1 MVNETAQIHN
11 LYKAGDL
18 MRYKYKSI
26 SSDGRESEGLYVGDS
41 ESGLINMLKEKK
53 ELVISIERDIQSEA
67 QIEIFKKKVKKKDI
81 ALFCRQFYTMISAG
95 LGIVPC
101 LEILVSQTQN
111 KTFKN
116 AIADTYEEVQK
127 GLTLSES
134 MKQHGEVF
142 PTILISMVEAGEVSG
157 NLDTVMIRMAEHFE
171 KENKLE
177 NKVKSA
183 MVYPTV
189 LAIVS
194 VVVVVFML
202 VFVMPTFVGM
212 FEGSGT
218 ALPGPTQF
226 LINLSNSIQTHWY
239 IYIAVIIAL
248 VVGISM
254 YMKSEEGIRLFDSL
268 KLRLPVVKNTSTMI
282 ITSRF
287 TRTLSTLLSS
297 GIPLIQAMEVVAR
310 VVSNSVIEER
320 LLFGIESIR
329 KGVSLSRTVKDVGIF
344 PPMVDSM
351 IKIGEES
358 GSLDDMLY
366 KTADFYDEEV
376 EASLTKLTSMIEPLM
391 IVVMGLVIG
400 FIVIAMYLPMFD
412 MTKTVQ

>member
-1 MVNETAQIHN
+1 
-11 LYKAGDL
+11 

-26 SSDGRESEGLYVGDS
+26 SADGRETEGLYVGDS
-41 ESGLINMLKEKK
+41 ETGLINMLKGKK
-53 ELVISIERDIQSEA
+53 ELVLSIERDVQSEA
-67 QIEIFKKKVKKKDI
+67 QIELFKQKVKKKDL

-101 LEILVSQTQN
+101 LEILVSQTEN

-116 AIADTYEEVQK
+116 AIADTFEEVQK
-127 GLTLSES
+127 GSTLSES
-134 MKQHGEVF
+134 MKQHADIF

-157 NLDTVMIRMAEHFE
+157 NLDTIMLRMAEHFE
-171 KENKLE
+171 KENKIE
-177 NKVKSA
+177 NKVKAA
-183 MVYPTV
+183 MVYPAV
-189 LAIVS
+189 LAVVS

-202 VFVMPTFVGM
+202 VFIMPTFVGM
-212 FEGSGT
+212 FEGSGV
-218 ALPGPTQF
+218 ALPGPTQL
-226 LINLSNSIQTHWY
+226 LINISNSIKTYWY
-239 IYIAVIIAL
+239 IYLAAIIAV

-254 YMKSEEGIRLFDSL
+254 YKKTQEGRRLYDSL
-268 KLRLPVVKNTSTMI
+268 KLRLPVVKGTSTMLA
-282 ITSRF
+282 TSRF

-297 GIPLIQAMEVVAR
+297 GIPLIQAMEVVSK
-310 VVSNSVIEER
+310 VVNNSVIEER
-320 LLFGIESIR
+320 LVSSIESIR

-351 IKIGEES
+351 VKIGEES

-376 EASLTKLTSMIEPLM
+376 EASIQRLTSMIEPLM
-391 IVVMGLVIG
+391 IVVMGLAIG

-412 MTKTVQ
+412 MMKTV

>member
-1 MVNETAQIHN
+1 
-11 LYKAGDL
+11 

-26 SSDGRESEGLYVGDS
+26 SSNGRESEGLYVGDS
-41 ESGLINMLKEKK
+41 ESGLINMLRERK
-53 ELVISIERDIQSEA
+53 ELIISIERDVQSEA
-67 QIEIFKKKVKKKDI
+67 QIEIFKKRVKKKDL

-134 MKQHGEVF
+134 MKKHNNVF

-157 NLDTVMIRMAEHFE
+157 NLDTIMLRMAEHFE
-171 KENKLE
+171 KENKIE
-177 NKVKSA
+177 NKVKSS
-183 MVYPTV
+183 MVYPAV
-189 LAIVS
+189 LA
-194 VVVVVFML
+194 VVTVAVVIFML
-202 VFVMPTFVGM
+202 VFIMPTFVGM

-218 ALPGPTQF
+218 ELPGLTQM
-226 LINLSNSIQTHWY
+226 LINMSNSLKTYWY
-239 IYIAVIIAL
+239 IYTAVIIAI
-248 VVGISM
+248 VFGISM
-254 YMKSEEGIRLFDSL
+254 YKKSEEGTKFFDSL
-268 KLRLPVVKNTSTMI
+268 KLRLPVVKGTSTMLA
-282 ITSRF
+282 TSRF
-287 TRTLSTLLSS
+287 TRTLSTLMSS
-297 GIPLIQAMEVVAR
+297 GIPLIQAMEVVSR
-310 VVSNSVIEER
+310 VVNNSIIEER
-320 LLFGIESIR
+320 LISGIENIR

-351 IKIGEES
+351 IRIGEES
-358 GSLDDMLY
+358 GSLDSMLY

-376 EASLTKLTSMIEPLM
+376 ETSMQKLTSMIEPLM
-391 IVVMGLVIG
+391 IVVMGLLIG

-412 MTKTVQ
+412 MMKTVQ

>member
-1 MVNETAQIHN
+1 
-11 LYKAGDL
+11 

-26 SSDGRESEGLYVGDS
+26 SNDGRESEGLYVGDN
-41 ESGLINMLKEKK
+41 EAGLVAMLKNKK

-67 QIEIFKKKVKKKDI
+67 QIELFKKKVKKKDL

-101 LEILVSQTQN
+101 LEIMVAQTEN
-111 KTFKN
+111 KSFKN

-127 GLTLSES
+127 GSTLSES
-134 MKQHGEVF
+134 MTQHKDIF

-157 NLDTVMIRMAEHFE
+157 NLDTIMLRMAEHFE
-171 KENKLE
+171 KENKTE

-183 MVYPTV
+183 LVYPAV
-189 LAIVS
+189 LAVVS
-194 VVVVVFML
+194 VAVVVFML
-202 VFVMPTFVGM
+202 VFIMPTFIGM

-226 LINLSNSIQTHWY
+226 LINLSNSMQTYWY
-239 IYIAVIIAL
+239 IYMAVVIAIVF
-248 VVGISM
+248 VVSM
-254 YMKSEEGIRLFDSL
+254 YKKTEEGTKFFDSM
-268 KLRLPVVKNTSTMI
+268 KLRLPIVKKTSAMLV
-282 ITSRF
+282 TSRF

-297 GIPLIQAMEVVAR
+297 GIPLIQAMEVVAK
-310 VVSNSVIEER
+310 VVNNSIIEER

-329 KGVSLSRTVKDVGIF
+329 KGVSLSRTVKDVNIF

-366 KTADFYDEEV
+366 KTADFYDEEA
-376 EASLTKLTSMIEPLM
+376 EASIQRLTSMIEPLM

-400 FIVIAMYLPMFD
+400 LIVISMYLPMFD
-412 MTKTVQ
+412 MMKTVQ

>member
-1 MVNETAQIHN
+1 
-11 LYKAGDL
+11 

-26 SSDGRESEGLYVGDS
+26 TADGRESEGLYVGES
-41 ESGLINMLKEKK
+41 ESGLISMLKEKR
-53 ELVISIERDIQSEA
+53 ELVLSIERDIQSEA
-67 QIEIFKKKVKKKDI
+67 QIEIFKKKVKKKDL

-101 LEILVSQTQN
+101 LEILVAQTAN

-127 GLTLSES
+127 GSTLSES
-134 MKQHGEVF
+134 MKMHKDIF

-157 NLDTVMIRMAEHFE
+157 NLDTIMLRMAEHFE

-183 MVYPTV
+183 LVYPAV
-189 LAIVS
+189 LALVTVF
-194 VVVVVFML
+194 VVIFML

-226 LINLSNSIQTHWY
+226 LINISNSMKEKWY
-239 IYIAVIIAL
+239 IYIGVILAL
-248 VVGISM
+248 VFGISM
-254 YMKSEEGIRLFDSL
+254 YKKSEEGKRFFDSM
-268 KLRLPVVKNTSTMI
+268 KLRLPVVKGTTTMLV
-282 ITSRF
+282 TSRF

-297 GIPLIQAMEVVAR
+297 GIPLIQAMEVVSR

-320 LLFGIESIR
+320 MLTGIDSIR

-351 IKIGEES
+351 IRIGEES

-376 EASLTKLTSMIEPLM
+376 EAALTKLTSMIEPLM
-391 IVVMGLVIG
+391 IVVMGSVIG
-400 FIVIAMYLPMFD
+400 LIVIAMYLPMFD
-412 MTKTVQ
+412 MMKTVQ